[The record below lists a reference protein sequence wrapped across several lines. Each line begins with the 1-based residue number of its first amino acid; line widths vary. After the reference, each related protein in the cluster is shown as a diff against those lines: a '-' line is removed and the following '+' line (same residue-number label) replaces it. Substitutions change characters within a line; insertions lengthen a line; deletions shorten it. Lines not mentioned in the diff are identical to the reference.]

1 MTIKK
6 LIYPLFWAVYC
17 VAMWQLYLVME
28 AKIPEYI
35 RTEVMRG
42 HKL

>member
-6 LIYPLFWAVYC
+6 LIYPLFWVVYFIT
-17 VAMWQLYLVME
+17 MWQLYLVME

-35 RTEVMRG
+35 RTEVIRG
-42 HKL
+42 H